1 MNQDQIKSHIKALLQ
16 EIGEDPNREG
26 LIDTP
31 KRVAKSYEK
40 LFEGYGKD
48 PKDVVTTFDSE
59 HYDEMIIIKD
69 IDFFSMCEHHI
80 LPFFGRVH
88 VGYLPTDKI
97 IGASKIPRIVDIFAR
112 RLQNQER
119 LTKQVADTLTEL
131 LSPKGIGVVMEAEHL
146 CMKARGVEKQNTI
159 MTTSS
164 FTGLFRSNMNTRTE
178 FLNLIKNK

>member
-1 MNQDQIKSHIKALLQ
+1 MNQDDIQSHITGLLKI
-16 EIGEDPNREG
+16 IGEDTSREG
-26 LIDTP
+26 LVDTP

-48 PKDVVTTFDSE
+48 PQDVVTVFDSE
-59 HYDEMIIIKD
+59 KYDEMIIIKD
-69 IDFFSMCEHHI
+69 IDFFSMCEHHM
-80 LPFFGRVH
+80 LPFFGKVH

-119 LTKQVADTLTEL
+119 LTKQIADTLSEL

-146 CMKARGVEKQNTI
+146 CMKARGVEKLNTI
-159 MTTSS
+159 MSTSS
-164 FTGLFRSNMNTRTE
+164 FTGLFKSNMNTRSE
-178 FLNLIKNK
+178 FLTLIKK